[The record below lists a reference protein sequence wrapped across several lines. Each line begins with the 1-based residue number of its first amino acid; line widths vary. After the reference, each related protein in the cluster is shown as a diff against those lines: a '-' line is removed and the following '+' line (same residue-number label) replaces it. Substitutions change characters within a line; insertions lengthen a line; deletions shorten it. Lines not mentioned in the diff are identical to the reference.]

1 MAERDNVDGFDLAA
15 GVPTIDGELRPKPK
29 YADGISKRVVMVL
42 GALAALGV
50 LVFIVSLDN
59 IDKKKAPKEEDKKE
73 LTKGAAPDKKTG
85 APKDVLGVSTTDS
98 GTVQRATL
106 IKPAAPVEASAS
118 VLPAMP
124 GATGK
129 GGVPALGA
137 AGATIPPG
145 AGGIPEDPH
154 AKGGAAQLTP
164 EQQAAAQAKQ
174 ARETRM
180 AAARAG
186 GLVAKPFD
194 GGEAA
199 AGGGAASSALDMLK
213 DAMKNAG
220 AVGGMSAGGAKPQ
233 PATEQDE
240 KLEFL
245 KAAEKEGRG
254 YHPYVAQ
261 AALSPDEVKTGTYI
275 PMALEQGIN
284 SDLPGQITARVT
296 EAVYDTVTGCRL
308 LIPAMSKV
316 VGRYDSKVALGQGR
330 ILAVWNSMIF
340 PDGAELNLAGMQA
353 YDMAGQSGLQSD
365 VDNHYLRLIGL
376 TFGMSMITA
385 GVQLSVPAPNPGTGG
400 TAAAPTPAQLVA
412 TSLAQQYGQLG
423 AQILGKYM
431 AVQPTLRNYPGE
443 RFMVMVPHTIVFTK
457 VWRNRCNAR

>member
-1 MAERDNVDGFDLAA
+1 MAERDSVDGFDLAA
-15 GVPTIDGELRPKPK
+15 GVPKIEGVLRPKPK
-29 YADGISKRVVMVL
+29 YADGISKRVVMVIGGL
-42 GALAALGV
+42 VVIGL
-50 LVFIVSLDN
+50 LVFLVSLDN
-59 IDKKKAPKEEDKKE
+59 IDTKKKVPSAEEKKE
-73 LTKGAAPDKKTG
+73 PTKTAALDKNLG
-85 APKDVLGVSTTDS
+85 APKDVLSAQTMDS
-98 GTVQRATL
+98 GAAQPATL
-106 IKPAAPVEASAS
+106 IKHAAPVDAN
-118 VLPAMP
+118 VLPSTP
-124 GATGK
+124 IK
-129 GGVPALGA
+129 GGVPAL
-137 AGATIPPG
+137 AGAGGAIPAG

-154 AKGGAAQLTP
+154 AGKGPAQLTP

-174 ARETRM
+174 AREARIM
-180 AAARAG
+180 SARAG
-186 GLVAKPFD
+186 GLVAKQFD
-194 GGEAA
+194 GGDATPGA
-199 AGGGAASSALDMLK
+199 GAAVPALDMLK
-213 DAMKNAG
+213 DAMKGAG
-220 AVGGMSAGGAKPQ
+220 AMGALGGMSAGGVKSP

-245 KAAEKEGRG
+245 KSAQKEERG
-254 YHPYVAQ
+254 YHPHVAL
-261 AALSPDEVKTGTYI
+261 AALSPNEVKTGTYI
-275 PMALEQGIN
+275 PMVLEQGIN

-296 EAVYDTVTGCRL
+296 EAVYDTMTGCRL

-443 RFMVMVPHTIVFTK
+443 RFMVMVPNTIVFSK
-457 VWRNRCNAR
+457 IWRNRCGVR